1 MPSDQTRVQ
10 PEGPTP
16 GSDQTAAFS
25 VDTPP
30 ATKSPATQS
39 DTKSET
45 NDNATGAWAHQG
57 TRAESPENSNATA
70 NFTSGPVGRRASAV
84 LQTSLGGYEI
94 MGELGR
100 GGMGVVYKAHQ
111 RGLNRTVALKMVLA
125 GGHASEDQLKRFL
138 IEARAVAHLQHP
150 NIVQVFDIGEND
162 GLPFFS
168 LEFVDGQP
176 LSRKLAKQ
184 PQPPKEA
191 AAIMVVIAKA
201 MQYAHDNK
209 ILHRDLKPANILLTS
224 AGVPKIADFGL
235 AKQIED
241 NDEEGATRTGTV
253 IGTPSYMAPEQARG
267 DTHVIGPSTD
277 QYALGAMLYEMLTG
291 RPPFAAA
298 RQVDTILQVIKN
310 EPIPPRQLE
319 ERIPADLE
327 TICLKALQKDI
338 GKRYESCGEFAAD
351 LERFLR
357 GEPIHARP
365 VSNVE
370 RGIRWCKRNP
380 LVAGLSAVAV
390 ASLVVVTCVSTWS
403 AMTLSAKN
411 TKLAEETARANLN
424 AENEKKQAAIA
435 KAKEAEAR
443 RLEGIAKENE
453 KRAKEQ
459 ETIAKLNE
467 QKAIEQKKKTDEQ
480 ADNLKKYMQNFLTES
495 SMMDDI
501 EAPQLRPFKKK
512 LLDLS
517 LASSE
522 MVVEQ
527 LKNDNSLQAVPTR
540 MGINQQLARV
550 YRSRDEGEKAV
561 KAIDDLIT
569 LGEERVRIQN
579 GADASRHN
587 LLQFLQE
594 MALLKL
600 EFGRELSKSLE
611 LAKRANQIAVEVLAS
626 PRDNGPP
633 EHKGKA
639 APYMAKYY
647 VAATLMTL
655 GQTYYR
661 MGDPIAASQ
670 SFKEALRLRE
680 ETLASLDSDPV
691 FLKET
696 PQRQELVRRDL
707 SDNSRSAL
715 AVGSALFRSGK
726 FEEAEPYLDTAFQMV
741 KRAIEARPRSP
752 LARLNYFTVAA
763 MRAEFKAQ
771 AGKSEEAIEMLEE
784 AARFANEAVDFDPD
798 GARVLRDASVAYY
811 RLGQWREEL
820 GRPEAEVMVK
830 KAVAIKEGLL
840 NKEPNSV
847 KRKLELAMVLGR
859 AGEYEKCNL
868 LAQELLA
875 SGKPDVE
882 MLVDLART
890 IAQAS
895 KHAPEDRKA
904 EFLAKALDMV
914 RRAKDQGF
922 KDLVYLEKEIDFKP
936 LWELPEFK
944 AILAEIR
951 TAPSSIEESAP
962 PKVE

>member
-1 MPSDQTRVQ
+1 VSTDPTRIQPPDQQ
-10 PEGPTP
+10 PP
-16 GSDQTAAFS
+16 SDQTAAFS
-25 VDTPP
+25 TDTPN
-30 ATKSPATQS
+30 ASQSPQTQS
-39 DTKSET
+39 DTRIET
-45 NDNATGAWAHQG
+45 GAGATGAWAQQG
-57 TRAESPENSNATA
+57 TRAESPDNSNATA

-111 RGLNRTVALKMVLA
+111 RGLNRVVALKMVLA

-138 IEARAVAHLQHP
+138 AEARAVAHLQHP

-168 LEFVDGQP
+168 LEYVDGEP

-224 AGVPKIADFGL
+224 TGVPKIADFGL

-241 NDEEGATRTGTV
+241 NDDGGATRTGTV

-267 DTHVIGPSTD
+267 DTHVIGPPTD

-310 EPIPPRQLE
+310 EPIPPRHLE
-319 ERIPADLE
+319 EKIPADLE
-327 TICLKALQKDI
+327 TICLKSLQKDI
-338 GKRYESCGEFAAD
+338 SKRYDSCGEFAAD
-351 LERFLR
+351 LERYLR
-357 GEPIHARP
+357 GEPILARP

-370 RGIRWCKRNP
+370 RGIRWCRRNP

-390 ASLVVVTCVSTWS
+390 ASLIIVTCVSTWS

-411 TKLAEETARANLN
+411 TKLAAETARANLN

-435 KAKEAEAR
+435 KRNEAEAKKQ
-443 RLEGIAKENE
+443 EGIAKDNERKAKEQEAIAKENE
-453 KRAKEQ
+453 R
-459 ETIAKLNE
+459 
-467 QKAIEQKKKTDEQ
+467 KAVEQKKKTDEQ
-480 ADNLKKYMQNFLTES
+480 ADNLKKYMQSFLTES

-561 KAIDDLIT
+561 KAIEDLIA
-569 LGEERVRIQN
+569 LGEERVKIQK
-579 GADASRHN
+579 GADAARHN

-600 EFGRELSKSLE
+600 EFGREMNKSLE
-611 LAKRANQIAVEVLAS
+611 LAKRANQIAVETLAN

-633 EHKGKA
+633 ENKGKA

-670 SFKEALRLRE
+670 SFQEALRLRE
-680 ETLASLDSDPV
+680 EILATLDADPV
-691 FLKET
+691 FPTEAK
-696 PQRQELVRRDL
+696 QRQELVRRDL

-726 FEEAEPYLDTAFQMV
+726 FEEAEPYLDIAFQMV
-741 KRAIEARPRSP
+741 KKQMEARPRSP
-752 LARLNYFTVAA
+752 LTRLNYFTVAA

-771 AGKSEEAIEMLEE
+771 AGKPDEAIEMLEE
-784 AARFANEAVDFDPD
+784 AVKLADEAVEFDPD

-820 GRPEAEVMVK
+820 GRSEADVMVK
-830 KAVAIKEGLL
+830 KALAIREGLFK
-840 NKEPNSV
+840 KEPKSV
-847 KRKLELAMVLGR
+847 KRKLEYAMVLGR
-859 AGEYEKCNL
+859 AGDYEKCNL
-868 LAQELLA
+868 LAQELLD
-875 SGKPDVE
+875 GGEPDGE
-882 MLVDLART
+882 MLVDLARSV
-890 IAQAS
+890 AQAS
-895 KHAPEDRKA
+895 KHAPQERKA
-904 EFLAKALDMV
+904 DFLANAVDMV
-914 RRAKDQGF
+914 RRAKGQGF

-944 AILAEIR
+944 AITAEIR
-951 TAPSSIEESAP
+951 AAQSAIDTKGP
-962 PKVE
+962 AKVE